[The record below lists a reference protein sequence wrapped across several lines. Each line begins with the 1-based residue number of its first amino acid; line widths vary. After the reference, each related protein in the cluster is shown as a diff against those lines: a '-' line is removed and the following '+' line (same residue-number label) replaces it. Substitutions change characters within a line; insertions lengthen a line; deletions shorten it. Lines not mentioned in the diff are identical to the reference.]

1 MQYSPMGKAMDVLL
15 VEDNPGD
22 VRLTQE
28 ALREGKIAV
37 NLSVAKD
44 GIEAV
49 DFLHRRGKFQ
59 DAPRPELILLD
70 LNLPRRNGREV
81 LSEIKADPNLR
92 RIPTVIM
99 TTSSADQDVETAYS
113 LNANCFMTKPMELD
127 DYMAMIHAIEDFWF
141 TQATLPPH

>member
-1 MQYSPMGKAMDVLL
+1 MQYYKKIDVLL

-28 ALREGKIAV
+28 ALREGKVAV
-37 NLSVAKD
+37 NLNVARD

-49 DFLHRRGKFQ
+49 DFLYRRGKFE

-81 LSEIKADPNLR
+81 LSQIKTDPDLR
-92 RIPTVIM
+92 SIPIVVM

-113 LNANCFMTKPMELD
+113 LNANCFMTKPLELE
-127 DYMAMIHAIEDFWF
+127 DYMNMIHSIEDFWF

>member
-1 MQYSPMGKAMDVLL
+1 MQYYKKIDVLL

-28 ALREGKIAV
+28 ALREGKVAV
-37 NLSVAKD
+37 NLNVARD

-49 DFLHRRGKFQ
+49 DFLYRRGKFE

-81 LSEIKADPNLR
+81 LSQIKADPDLR
-92 RIPTVIM
+92 SIPIVVM

-113 LNANCFMTKPMELD
+113 LNANCFITKPLELE
-127 DYMAMIHAIEDFWF
+127 DYMNMIHSIEDFWF